1 MAKNIKEVDEISTTD
16 KLKAFKTLKDAGFRV
31 EFSGSGVPTV
41 ISTHLEDMDRDL
53 KKVRKLLK
61 ELRYNG
67 SFGVRGPRKTDGL
80 LSESGEVTSDIA
92 IENDNENEVA
102 LDNTEAVAAP
112 IEETEILTA

>member
-16 KLKAFKTLKDAGFRV
+16 KLKVFKALKDAGFRV

-41 ISTHLEDMDRDL
+41 ISLHLEDMDKDI

-80 LSESGEVTSDIA
+80 LSEAGDTAAEIEAETQIEESTDNSEQIA
-92 IENDNENEVA
+92 A
-102 LDNTEAVAAP
+102 S